1 MKQRGLFISFEGPEG
16 SGKSTHLRL
25 ISERLQQQ
33 GLKVLTTREPGGT
46 HIGELIRKI
55 LQRGIRGESPTPT
68 TELLLFLA
76 CRAQLVDRAI
86 LPALEAGYWVL
97 SDRFCDSTFAYQ
109 GAGRG
114 MDVDVLRSLN
124 DFATASTYPDL
135 TLILDIP
142 EAESRLRV
150 VERGTLDRFE
160 SERSDFHHRVSVA
173 FRKLATGPEKR
184 FRYINSS
191 GTIDDTQEAIWNV
204 ITDFLK
210 ERDHDA

>member
-1 MKQRGLFISFEGPEG
+1 MKRNGLFISFEGPEG

-25 ISERLQQQ
+25 IAERLQQL
-33 GLKVLTTREPGGT
+33 GHKVLTTREPGGT
-46 HIGELIRKI
+46 NIGELVRKI
-55 LQRGIRGESPTPT
+55 LQRGLRGESPTPT

-76 CRAQLVDRAI
+76 CRAQLVDKEI
-86 LPALEAGYWVL
+86 LPALNAGYWVL

-114 MDVDVLRSLN
+114 MDIGMLRSLN
-124 DFATASTYPDL
+124 DFATDNTYPDL

-142 EAESRLRV
+142 ESESRLRV

-160 SERSDFHHRVSVA
+160 SERADFHHRVSVA

-191 GTIDDTQEAIWNV
+191 GTIEDTQEEIWSV

-210 ERDHDA
+210 EREDA